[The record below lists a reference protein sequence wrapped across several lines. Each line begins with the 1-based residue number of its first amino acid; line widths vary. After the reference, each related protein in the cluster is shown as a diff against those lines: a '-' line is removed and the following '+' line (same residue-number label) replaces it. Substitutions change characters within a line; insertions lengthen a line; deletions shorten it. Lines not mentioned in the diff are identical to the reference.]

1 MNPPSFIYSRTS
13 EDPKNFVAELKKI
26 FDVMHAIGVE
36 RVELASYQLKNVA
49 RTSFDL

>member
-26 FDVMHAIGVE
+26 FDVMYVNGVK
-36 RVELASYQLKNVA
+36 RVELSTYQLKIVDK
-49 RTSFDL
+49 TWFD